1 MYYDRNVSQIIRLWE
16 EILAETIIDS
26 YLVEEKLWV
35 VEEIRLTPLVWW
47 PFQWSSWRSESIP
60 ERGIDTYK
68 AAILIWKIDKKFTEW
83 YLRERN
89 QEDIPQTKWEDSI
102 KWCGRIA
109 RKPNCLNFDVTGAI
123 LYQVIQVNR
132 VTCYKGITDKFVA
145 CFGITHRLVCCAE
158 DCISHSKFYSFV

>member
-109 RKPNCLNFDVTGAI
+109 RKPNCPTVSI
-123 LYQVIQVNR
+123 LMSQVPFYIRWSRWTEWR
-132 VTCYKGITDKFVA
+132 VIRA
-145 CFGITHRLVCCAE
+145 WQINLWHA
-158 DCISHSKFYSFV
+158 SA